1 MSKVQIV
8 PDELGNVV
16 RQSTNNPEFGYVRL
30 EQERVSFGSNGW
42 VKRSNLS
49 TLLHGK
55 MEDLNAMDLSS
66 QIELKGKIIV
76 REQTEPFSANDP
88 DRDLKYA
95 GNTGIVCCSF
105 GEPIYR
111 KTFFVTDVP
120 DRNPRGMHSHF
131 ETKQLIICLKGSIDV
146 RLHDGKKEKIYKIKQ
161 GEAIYIPNLI
171 WDEQIYNSIETILVS
186 LCSTHYNTED
196 YIHDFEQFK
205 NLKNENNKT

>member
-1 MSKVQIV
+1 MKEQPTLADVLLFRMKQLIEPNGTLMPV
-8 PDELGNVV
+8 EL
-16 RQSTNNPEFGYVRL
+16 
-30 EQERVSFGSNGW
+30 NGEIPFE
-42 VKRSNLS
+42 VKR
-49 TLLHGK
+49 
-55 MEDLNAMDLSS
+55 
-66 QIELKGKIIV
+66 
-76 REQTEPFSANDP
+76 
-88 DRDLKYA
+88 
-95 GNTGIVCCSF
+95 
-105 GEPIYR
+105 
-111 KTFFVTDVP
+111 TFFVTDVP

>member
-55 MEDLNAMDLSS
+55 MEDFNAMDLSS
-66 QIELKGKIIV
+66 QTELKGKIIV

-111 KTFFVTDVP
+111 KTFFVTDVNAEDVLIAHTNGDAIREANASDSP
-120 DRNPRGMHSHF
+120 SSKATEAVNSLISEEVKEEVEEETEEAEEMEEELDDSF
-131 ETKQLIICLKGSIDV
+131 EL
-146 RLHDGKKEKIYKIKQ
+146 
-161 GEAIYIPNLI
+161 
-171 WDEQIYNSIETILVS
+171 
-186 LCSTHYNTED
+186 
-196 YIHDFEQFK
+196 
-205 NLKNENNKT
+205 

>member
-55 MEDLNAMDLSS
+55 MEDLNAMDLLS
-66 QIELKGKIIV
+66 QTELKGKIIV

-111 KTFFVTDVP
+111 KTFFVTDVNAEDVLIAHTNGDAIREANASDSP
-120 DRNPRGMHSHF
+120 SLKATEAVDSLISDEVKEEVEEETEEVEEMEEELDDSF
-131 ETKQLIICLKGSIDV
+131 EL
-146 RLHDGKKEKIYKIKQ
+146 
-161 GEAIYIPNLI
+161 
-171 WDEQIYNSIETILVS
+171 
-186 LCSTHYNTED
+186 
-196 YIHDFEQFK
+196 
-205 NLKNENNKT
+205 